1 MPKYEWPACLQNR
14 REKMLL
20 ATNWLATKQK
30 GSVSGRELAS
40 EVLRLDLIYL
50 KSLKSGKT
58 FLNC

>member
-1 MPKYEWPACLQNR
+1 
-14 REKMLL
+14 MLL